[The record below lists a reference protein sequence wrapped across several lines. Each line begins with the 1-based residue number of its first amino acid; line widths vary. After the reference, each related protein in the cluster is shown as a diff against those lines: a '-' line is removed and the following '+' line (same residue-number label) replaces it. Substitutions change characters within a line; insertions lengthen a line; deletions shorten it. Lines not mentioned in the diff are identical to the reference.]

1 MAGWRLH
8 VARALLAGAVLAPG
22 HAAAAQGQPAPA
34 PALSP
39 ATAPEAASGR
49 AALQAAIREA
59 LRSVGL
65 YVADVLVTP
74 SGMGRSDYDLM
85 AGVWRDYE
93 PHWHTGQ
100 QIWGLVEAWRIT
112 GEPQL
117 LDAARRA
124 GGWWIGTEFQSPHP
138 LAGLVNAWHG
148 DRIGRLINF
157 TTISDGTPG
166 LFALSRAT
174 GDARYAD
181 SATRSGQWLWQNT
194 RVPETVPGGMSLFY
208 NFIDPDSGKVITDH
222 SPTHPDV
229 ASPSITQTA
238 RPNIEGFLFKDM
250 CLHTGEPVWC
260 ERFIAQA
267 RAALAR
273 QDETGLWMA
282 FEPNNPAT
290 GDVHPRFNI
299 WNAEA
304 LLEAWTLTGEQAF
317 LDGAA
322 RTGRFMASVQRPDG
336 TIFYNLKSD
345 GTFRRDSI
353 TGSATA
359 FAGILW
365 LRLRAA
371 GVSGFDA
378 PIERSTRWVLA
389 NRFPQTHPDPN
400 LRGAVLE
407 TRVRVVDGVTRIAIR
422 DIASAFALRFL
433 AMAHDDLSG
442 VDINQ
447 PPSSGVSR

>member
-1 MAGWRLH
+1 VRL
-8 VARALLAGAVLAPG
+8 AALAGL
-22 HAAAAQGQPAPA
+22 AAALVSGTGAAAPAPA
-34 PALSP
+34 PAP
-39 ATAPEAASGR
+39 AAAPDTAAGQEDQRPAIR
-49 AALQAAIREA
+49 AALS
-59 LRSVGL
+59 SVGR
-65 YVADVLVTP
+65 YVATVLVTP

-85 AGVWRDYE
+85 TGRWLDYE

-112 GEPQL
+112 GDAGL
-117 LDAARRA
+117 LRAARRA
-124 GGWWIGTEFQSPHP
+124 GNWWIGTEFRAPHP

-148 DRIGRLINF
+148 DHIGPLINF

-166 LFALSRAT
+166 LYALSRAT
-174 GDARYAD
+174 SDARYGAT
-181 SATRSGQWLWQNT
+181 ATRSGRWLWDNT
-194 RVPETVPGGMSLFY
+194 RVPASVPGGDGLFY
-208 NFIDPDSGKVITDH
+208 NFIDPDMGRVITDR
-222 SPTHPDV
+222 SPTHRGV
-229 ASPSITQTA
+229 TSPTITQTA

-250 CLHTGEPVWC
+250 CLATGEQVWC

-273 QDETGLWMA
+273 QHANGLWMD
-282 FEPNNPAT
+282 FEPNNPDT

-304 LLEAWTLTGEQAF
+304 LIEAWTLTGDRAF
-317 LDGAA
+317 LEGAA

-336 TIFYNLKSD
+336 AIYYNLKSD

-365 LRLRAA
+365 LRLREA
-371 GVSGFDA
+371 GISGFDA
-378 PIERSTRWVLA
+378 PIERSLRWVLT
-389 NRFPQTHPDPN
+389 NRFPATHPDPN

-407 TRVRVVDGVTRIAIR
+407 TRVRVVDGATRIAIR

-442 VDINQ
+442 ADVNA
-447 PPSSGVSR
+447 PVHYGARR